1 MSNLLLLKNRS
12 GTFRELITDYDYGS
26 FQYEYERNNERSISF
41 TAYKTTNNA
50 DIFDAIVNE
59 TIIEYEG
66 QDYIVKNTEVK
77 SDNSKIMIDVVAKH
91 IYMEFQNHYVEPVT
105 LQEGKKL
112 DLTFRQYM
120 GRTFENNTDGYIFVT
135 HGDFK
140 DISVEE
146 FGGKNGLELIIEG
159 AELFGYTFF
168 ADNKKIHFYDDESFY
183 KLSGEPF
190 IYKYNTGDMQAS
202 TSTLD
207 LKTYIKGY
215 GKKYETSEYKNYQP
229 FKPKDL
235 TYTGK
240 FIKEGTWRTEEIGAY
255 YDAEIDCQFGNE
267 TLIWSLKKMSKG
279 GYVSIY
285 LDTKLVGTYSC
296 YSKNAVTEK
305 ITLSSNL
312 SKGKHRL
319 RVVFKGKNHNVDYKK
334 SEPCMY
340 VGTESA
346 TVFNI
351 SADLKG
357 DDRYKA
363 VAEHTSDN
371 AKVFGIKKAPT
382 VYSENATT
390 EKALLSE
397 IKSQLMD
404 EPVVEISLNY
414 YSTEPIYEYSKVR
427 LIHRPLAFN
436 TELKVVKLTKFH
448 PLVQQPV
455 EIEFSNAREDIVAIQ
470 QRLNNQIKRVS
481 NLAKGG
487 QLNVIG
493 DYKINLASE
502 SVGSV
507 LIDE

>member
-1 MSNLLLLKNRS
+1 MSNLLLKNRT
-12 GTFRELITDYDYGS
+12 GTFRELITDYDTDS
-26 FQYEYERNNERSISF
+26 FQYEYERNGDRLISF
-41 TAYKTTNNA
+41 TALKTTNNA

-66 QDYIVKNTEVK
+66 QDYVVKNTSIN
-77 SDNSKIMIDVVAKH
+77 SDNSLISNNIVAKH
-91 IYMEFQNHYVEPVT
+91 IYTEFQNHYVEPVT

-168 ADNKKIHFYDDESFY
+168 ADNKKIHFYDDENFY
-183 KLSGEPF
+183 KISGEPF
-190 IYKYNTGDMQAS
+190 IYKYNTGDIQAR
-202 TSTLD
+202 TTTLD

-215 GKKYETSEYKNYQP
+215 GKKYETSEYKNYHP
-229 FKPKDL
+229 LKPKDL

-240 FIKEGTWRTEEIGAY
+240 FIKDGTWRTEQVGAY
-255 YDAEIDCQFGNE
+255 YDAEINCQFGDE

-285 LDTKLVGTYSC
+285 LDTKLIGNYSC

-305 ITLSSNL
+305 ITLSNNL
-312 SKGKHRL
+312 SKGKHRI
-319 RVVFKGKNHNVDYKK
+319 RVIFKGKNNNVDYKR

-346 TVFNI
+346 TVFNS

-357 DDRYKA
+357 DERYRA

-371 AKVFGIKKAPT
+371 AKIFGIKKAPT
-382 VYSENATT
+382 LYSDSALTKT
-390 EKALLSE
+390 EVLKE
-397 IKSQLMD
+397 IKAQLTD
-404 EPVVEISLNY
+404 EPVVEIALNY
-414 YSTEPIYEYSKVR
+414 YSTAPIYEYSKVR
-427 LIHRPLAFN
+427 LVHRPLEFN
-436 TELKVVKLTKFH
+436 TELKVVKLTKYH
-448 PLVQQPV
+448 PLTQLPV
-455 EIEFSNAREDIVAIQ
+455 ELEFSNAREDIIAIQ
-470 QRLNNQIKRVS
+470 QRVNNQIKRVT
-481 NLAKGG
+481 NLTKGG
-487 QLNVIG
+487 RLGVIG
-493 DYKINLASE
+493 DYTINLASE